1 MSSVQLGDLCRILY
15 QKNVPSIIIYIT
27 YKMLR
32 KWLNF
37 KSKKNDLT
45 EAVIDKWPETEKL

>member
-1 MSSVQLGDLCRILY
+1 MVHFLIMSSVQLGDLCRILY

-45 EAVIDKWPETEKL
+45 EAVIDK